1 MQGKDD
7 IIMVRSERKIKK
19 YEIILCILVLAVIA
33 AGLLLPETGNLVLL
47 DELCNA
53 AVIWIACIFV
63 IMRIL
68 RNRTAMRILRNRTAL
83 SFSGKAVGAAAV
95 IVCMAAAL
103 WFSKDIVP
111 DLAAGPQ
118 TAILTDIQLSR
129 TQAHTGIFSH
139 HYYLLGIDPQGEKI
153 RVEISGQD
161 YYLLGIDLQGEKI
174 RVEISG
180 QDYERLETAGSVLIE
195 YYPNTK
201 RAVKL
206 LPV

>member
-1 MQGKDD
+1 
-7 IIMVRSERKIKK
+7 MVRSERKIKK

-68 RNRTAMRILRNRTAL
+68 RNRTAL

-103 WFSKDIVP
+103 WFSKDIVS
-111 DLAAGPQ
+111 DLAAGGRPADSYIDRH
-118 TAILTDIQLSR
+118 TAERDAGAYRHFLTSLLSAGHRSTGGKDPGGDI
-129 TQAHTGIFSH
+129 G
-139 HYYLLGIDPQGEKI
+139 
-153 RVEISGQD
+153 
-161 YYLLGIDLQGEKI
+161 
-174 RVEISG
+174 
-180 QDYERLETAGSVLIE
+180 AGL
-195 YYPNTK
+195 
-201 RAVKL
+201 
-206 LPV
+206 

>member
-1 MQGKDD
+1 
-7 IIMVRSERKIKK
+7 MVRSERKIKK

-68 RNRTAMRILRNRTAL
+68 RNRTAL

-103 WFSKDIVP
+103 WFSKDIVS

-118 TAILTDIQLSR
+118 TATLTDIQLSG
-129 TQAHTGIFSH
+129 TQAHTGIFS
-139 HYYLLGIDPQGEKI
+139 LGIN
-153 RVEISGQD
+153 S
-161 YYLLGIDLQGEKI
+161 QGEKI